1 MVLVPSIS
9 MNEDPAEAADVAA
22 ARDTETQLSK
32 FSQTLQHHQHEQQ
45 ARVASSGNEEA
56 NAVDHEKA
64 VGHTERS
71 RWLTTAPEPPSA
83 WREVVDYLRGMG
95 LPSGSEFSSLNKK
108 PVTQRVACVLKAIFP
123 VLQWCRGY
131 KATHFKNDLLSGLTL
146 ASLCIPQSIGYATL
160 AKLDPQ
166 YGLYTSVVPPLIYA
180 MMGTSKE
187 IAIGPVAVVSM
198 LISSMVTQIV
208 DPGAEPVLYRN
219 LVFTATFFAGVFQA
233 VSGLLRLGFL
243 VDFLSH
249 AALVGFMAG
258 AAVVIGFQQLKGLL
272 GIAHFTNRTDV
283 VSVLQSVWKSF
294 HHDSWNPYNLLL
306 GSAFLSFILIT
317 RFLGRRNRK
326 FFCLAAISPLIS
338 VILATV
344 LVFVTRADEHGVKI
358 IKHIKGGLNPISAQQ
373 LQFSSPYIGEV
384 IKVGLVIG
392 AIALTE
398 AMAVGRSFA
407 AMKGYHLDGNK
418 EMVALGVTNIIGSI
432 TSCYT
437 ATGSFSRTAVNFSA
451 GCETPVSNIVM
462 AITVLMA
469 LELFTRLLYYTPV
482 AILASIILAAL
493 PGLIDLHE
501 AYHIWKVDKMDF
513 LACIG
518 AFVGVLFVSVEIGLL
533 IAVTV
538 SFVKIILISIQPGI
552 ETLGRLPGTDTFCN
566 VDQYPMAITIPGV
579 MVVRVKSSLLC
590 FANANF
596 IKDRIMQ
603 STGGEDEGERK
614 MNDFQTTQ
622 LIILDLSNLMSIDT
636 SGIASLEE
644 LHKNLVSHGVE
655 MAIVNPKWQVTHK
668 LRLAKSMRKIGGK
681 AFLTIQDAIDACPN
695 AKLASI

>member
-1 MVLVPSIS
+1 MV
-9 MNEDPAEAADVAA
+9 
-22 ARDTETQLSK
+22 Q
-32 FSQTLQHHQHEQQ
+32 
-45 ARVASSGNEEA
+45 
-56 NAVDHEKA
+56 
-64 VGHTERS
+64 
-71 RWLTTAPEPPSA
+71 
-83 WREVVDYLRGMG
+83 
-95 LPSGSEFSSLNKK
+95 
-108 PVTQRVACVLKAIFP
+108 
-123 VLQWCRGY
+123 
-131 KATHFKNDLLSGLTL
+131 
-146 ASLCIPQSIGYATL
+146 
-160 AKLDPQ
+160 
-166 YGLYTSVVPPLIYA
+166 
-180 MMGTSKE
+180 
-187 IAIGPVAVVSM
+187 
-198 LISSMVTQIV
+198 
-208 DPGAEPVLYRN
+208 
-219 LVFTATFFAGVFQA
+219 
-233 VSGLLRLGFL
+233 
-243 VDFLSH
+243 
-249 AALVGFMAG
+249 
-258 AAVVIGFQQLKGLL
+258 
-272 GIAHFTNRTDV
+272 
-283 VSVLQSVWKSF
+283 
-294 HHDSWNPYNLLL
+294 WNPYNLLL

-338 VILATV
+338 VLLATV

-384 IKVGLVIG
+384 IKVGLIIG

-407 AMKGYHLDGNK
+407 AMKGYHLDGSK

-533 IAVTV
+533 VAVTV

-603 STGGEDEGERK
+603 STGVEDEGERK

-668 LRLAKSMRKIGGK
+668 LRLAKWMSKIGGK